1 MALTA
6 EQQSQIELSLAI
18 SQQQISAE
26 NARHANQMELQAA
39 NAAIAAAS
47 AKLETLRI
55 AQVTLIENSRS
66 KPADQRE
73 VTAANII
80 AFASTL
86 DSAV

>member
-1 MALTA
+1 MALTV
-6 EQQSQIELSLAI
+6 EQQSQVDLADAIENS
-18 SQQQISAE
+18 
-26 NARHANQMELQAA
+26 RHANQMELQAA

-73 VTAANII
+73 VTAADII